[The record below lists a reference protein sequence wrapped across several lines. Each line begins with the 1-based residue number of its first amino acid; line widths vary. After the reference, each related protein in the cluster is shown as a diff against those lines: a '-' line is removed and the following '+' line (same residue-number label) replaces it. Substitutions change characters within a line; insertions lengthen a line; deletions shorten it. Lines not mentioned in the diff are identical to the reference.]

1 VIVPASAAV
10 FVTGITTRDTD
21 DRPTL
26 THGHWADGA
35 ATLPLAELDPRVTR
49 RIRRQA
55 GFAVVCGTAAAVVT
69 GLRLGWP

>member
-10 FVTGITTRDTD
+10 FVAGVTTRDTD

-35 ATLPLAELDPRVTR
+35 ATLPPAELDPRVTR
-49 RIRRQA
+49 RIRRVA
-55 GFAVVCGTAAAVVT
+55 ALAVACGAAAAVLT
-69 GLRLGWP
+69 ALRLG